1 MIFDNIPQ
9 HLRGA
14 AMYAAM
20 AGTRR
25 PVYVSRRMYDLV
37 KEYLEWKKSH
47 PTRQSDYQ
55 TVPVTS
61 HLGTPLPPPRP

>member
-1 MIFDNIPQ
+1 MTFDDIPK

-20 AGTRR
+20 AGPGR

-37 KEYLEWKKSH
+37 KEYLEWEKSH
-47 PTRQSDYQ
+47 SQGEKNEQAHHRQ
-55 TVPVTS
+55 
-61 HLGTPLPPPRP
+61 